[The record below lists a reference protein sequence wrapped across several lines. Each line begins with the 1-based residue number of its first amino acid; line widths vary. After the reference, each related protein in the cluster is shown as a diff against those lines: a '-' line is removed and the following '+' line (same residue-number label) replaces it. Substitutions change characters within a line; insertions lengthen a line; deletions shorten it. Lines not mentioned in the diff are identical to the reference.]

1 MSVWDNELGVYLIA
15 EIGGNH
21 EGDFHKALKLTQLAC
36 SSGVDAVKFQIYTG
50 DSLVSAVEDPQR
62 NSHFKKFELTPEQHI
77 AVAKE
82 CTQKGAQYISSV
94 WDIDAFEWIDSYMS
108 FYKVGSGDLTAY
120 PFLKRIASTGKPI
133 IISTGLATLME
144 VRSAIEYL
152 VSLDSKYGNKENL
165 ALLQCT
171 SMYPI
176 PDTEANLNV
185 MKTFL
190 TEFEATVGYSD
201 HTEGTEAVETAVA
214 MGAEIIEIHFTDKKD
229 GQKFRDHKVSF
240 TTEEVSTLQSKII
253 QIKKLKGSFDKKPT
267 PSEIEAEYIESF
279 RRAAYPV
286 RDLEVGHIISKED
299 LVILRPC
306 RGIDALDY
314 DKVLGKKII
323 RGISAL
329 KPISWE
335 DLE

>member
-1 MSVWDNELGVYLIA
+1 
-15 EIGGNH
+15 
-21 EGDFHKALKLTQLAC
+21 
-36 SSGVDAVKFQIYTG
+36 
-50 DSLVSAVEDPQR
+50 
-62 NSHFKKFELTPEQHI
+62 
-77 AVAKE
+77 
-82 CTQKGAQYISSV
+82 
-94 WDIDAFEWIDSYMS
+94 
-108 FYKVGSGDLTAY
+108 
-120 PFLKRIASTGKPI
+120 
-133 IISTGLATLME
+133 
-144 VRSAIEYL
+144 
-152 VSLDSKYGNKENL
+152 
-165 ALLQCT
+165 
-171 SMYPI
+171 
-176 PDTEANLNV
+176 
-185 MKTFL
+185 
-190 TEFEATVGYSD
+190 SD